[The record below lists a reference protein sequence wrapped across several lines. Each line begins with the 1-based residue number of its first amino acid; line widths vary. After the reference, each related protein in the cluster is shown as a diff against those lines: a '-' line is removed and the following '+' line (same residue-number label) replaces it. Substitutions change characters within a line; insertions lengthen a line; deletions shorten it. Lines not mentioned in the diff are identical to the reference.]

1 MNTVVGIAVTN
12 MIPVTR
18 DISQLA
24 VFPNMARIRVI
35 TNELVL
41 LRFLEKCTKH
51 RLSNINPPTD

>member
-35 TNELVL
+35 TNKLVL
-41 LRFLEKCTKH
+41 LRFFRKMHKA
-51 RLSNINPPTD
+51 